1 MSLSSA
7 ITSAATETGS
17 PNSAEIEPGR
27 LFTGMNSGL
36 TSFPTEILDL
46 SNLTYLY
53 LYDNQ
58 LMEIPTELGN
68 LSNLRHL
75 DLRHNQLAEIPPELE
90 NLSNLTTIDLKL

>member
-46 SNLTYLY
+46 SNLTYIY
-53 LYDNQ
+53 LYD
-58 LMEIPTELGN
+58 
-68 LSNLRHL
+68 
-75 DLRHNQLAEIPPELE
+75 NQLAEIPPELE